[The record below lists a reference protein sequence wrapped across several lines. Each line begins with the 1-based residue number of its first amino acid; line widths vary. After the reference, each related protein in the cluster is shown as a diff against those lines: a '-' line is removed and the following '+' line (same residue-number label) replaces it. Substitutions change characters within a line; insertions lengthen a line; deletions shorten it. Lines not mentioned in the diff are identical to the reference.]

1 MKKTTLLLCLF
12 MASVMMPQLALSETT
27 VSLENGV
34 LTITSTEAGKL
45 SGNSEISNLNK
56 ETVTTIVLVGTFS
69 SSDLEVIN
77 QNNGFNQVTTVDM
90 SNAMFES
97 NNGTSNLYFMYN
109 SGAPSHNSPTVGSK
123 ALSGGQLYQLSVTT
137 AKSWNPTTEP
147 ASLNDAQYFNDEN
160 TLLNSAGGYSQGKIG
175 YCPSGEY
182 RYYMMNVNKYWD
194 AATDPGN
201 VQNYANQYDTDNLP
215 PTDYCDVNNY
225 VKVPSA
231 FNYYKMQITK
241 QWNPIDNSYSYNE
254 VDWEEND
261 RAQHLGYELGTC
273 IRFAHYNYEYYKVF
287 KGNDNNN
294 QYVCL
299 LNKLSDYTP
308 TRSEQS
314 YNTYQDAENDKWNR
328 QNDEVVLVKN
338 ETFSYYQIV
347 ETREW
352 ITPVGDT
359 TGATVPSFGENE
371 RDNNKVGFENGAV
384 IKFPTAYSIYQLK
397 ETRQW
402 TGPTST
408 PNSNTVGNVTDA
420 QFLESEINNYT
431 ANWGDKNSI
440 RFPIYS
446 YYVLTET
453 QNRSWVEKTYNDD
466 DAQTIYH
473 LFVDINARD
482 NDNTAQNDEYAMVGA
497 TEYVYKSSG
506 WSTDLTPEPDYSAI
520 RFRHWSGTLT
530 TAYLP
535 NSVDG
540 ASCPVEVLQECS
552 HLTKL
557 YSNNQYA
564 EVSVSGTTATVTAQ
578 SPGLLKTLLTPTL
591 NATNYPANTVFQFT
605 SGSELNADDIYA
617 LSADPAMYYVDLY
630 DISTG
635 SGSTIER
642 AIAKI
647 QEEGELDEDYAAR
660 PLGAIDRMR
669 ADNKQFKG
677 LLLPRNPLYVGT
689 TLIKDNEQNSDSRA
703 TCTEFVAYN
712 NNTSTGMYIYS
723 ESTDNPDPTCE
734 GRLNKVLSMMAVH
747 SVAGATTSYFVST
760 NSPSLIP
767 NVSTKLGSG
776 KTIIE
781 TVNNEMV
788 KVATNP
794 SIYVTLANP
803 GDFKSLVEN
812 TSIEETPNVQTL
824 QFNGELCFADINAVN
839 SFAAAGGPKVFDLK
853 NATVS
858 EECPYT
864 LTEILVG
871 LDDND
876 AVNGLAYT
884 GIDYIILPAGM
895 SKENVNSIGPK
906 AVKAVISSNVS
917 SDEDHNL
924 VAYVNVPGSLAE
936 ARCLATGSSNANG
949 FYPAVQGLKKV
960 ILAGNLNADDIG
972 ANEDGQAFKG
982 EKATVTSINLEK
994 AYFANASDMVLGNGN
1009 FSGNAN
1015 ETNLKVVK
1023 LPTNENMT
1031 EIPANCLNGIST
1043 LTDLHIPY
1051 NYKKIGW
1058 QAFWETGIN
1067 HITTEDAN
1075 HVLIDNGEHT
1085 YTLSANIEELG
1096 EAGHIESTAVF
1107 PQKQKVHDVYC
1118 LATKV
1123 PTCYAHTF
1131 HADIVYG
1138 HGGANEGPYCK
1149 EKYHG
1154 DEKVIALLHFPCEDS
1169 YNSDKNKDKESTY
1182 ADLEKKYTNPTR
1194 AYTKKD
1200 QTGAVDANGNP
1211 MCWPDQSELLTS
1223 RTMAIDGYI
1232 WTDYDY
1238 NYPPDGH
1245 LESATLKSD
1254 AVKNGNFAAE
1264 FAGWHEFIL
1273 SQATHVDP
1281 TEIVTEEKVIERKYV
1296 DAGWYTICIPYNLT
1310 RSQVLKMMGV
1320 PASTAKV
1327 KNYLGSKNA
1336 ETNETTYTEVEED
1349 MMPNIRQLQAV
1360 IRKKKGVD
1368 DTENQVRIRLT
1379 TNLYNDE
1386 TQHTSY
1392 LDFTE
1397 VDGNKTSIA
1406 TVDADGADGK
1416 KNSTDP
1422 ICLVGGRPYV
1432 IKVYKREGEKIS
1444 QQNIGKY
1451 ILTRYGDELGLSAS
1465 CLNNGNDY
1473 FEQLKT
1479 TSQEALQTMHFAK
1492 PYEKHLVQA
1501 LADDGNATPITYTEG
1516 TGVDAKTYRYYYTF
1530 QGQFWDQDMPE
1541 YCFYMA
1547 KGTWYHYM
1555 NTSYNYIWNA
1565 YKCVIMATPL
1575 EVVAKEPVVPV
1586 NAEKVI
1592 EHQKI
1597 TPNIMVVENPEV
1609 KNTTVIDEIRKGT
1622 AGALDW
1628 NEHWGV
1634 GSRWYP
1640 FCWFPQA
1647 QTGTE
1652 DLLKSD
1658 FRLGFMGRN
1667 DDDFNIRGMSRYIFE
1682 FDDEIVV
1689 EYDEEGNQT
1698 TAIDTL
1704 DGTRQQ
1710 VSKSDRV
1717 YSISGQYMGTSTD
1730 NLPKGIYI
1738 IGGRKIVVD

>member
-12 MASVMMPQLALSETT
+12 MASVLMPQSVWAQVVYPSAML
-27 VSLENGV
+27 NDGV
-34 LTITSTEAGKL
+34 LTIQTDQAGTLTNDLVNGYKAA
-45 SGNSEISNLNK
+45 N
-56 ETVTTIVLVGTFS
+56 TIVLVGKFS
-69 SSDLEVIN
+69 SADLEVIN

-97 NNGTSNLYFMYN
+97 NNSTSNLYFMYN
-109 SGAPSHNSPTVGSK
+109 SGDPSHNSPTVGSK

-137 AKSWNPTTEP
+137 AKSWNLTREP

-194 AATDPGN
+194 TAADPGN
-201 VQNYANQYDTDNLP
+201 VQNYANQYSTDNLP
-215 PTDYCDVNNY
+215 PTDSYNVNDY
-225 VKVPSA
+225 IKVPSA

-241 QWNPIDNSYSYNE
+241 QWNPIEISYSYNE

-308 TRSEQS
+308 THSEQS

-328 QNDEVVLVKN
+328 QNDEVVLVTN
-338 ETFSYYQIV
+338 ETFSYYQMV

-352 ITPVGDT
+352 ITPVGDI

-371 RDNNKVGFENGAV
+371 RDNNKDGFENGAV

-402 TGPTST
+402 TDPTPT
-408 PNSNTVGNVTDA
+408 PNSNTVGDVIDA
-420 QFLESEINNYT
+420 SFPESEINNNT

-440 RFPIYS
+440 RFPIYK
-446 YYVLTET
+446 YYVLSET
-453 QNRSWVEKTYNDD
+453 PNRSWEVVTYNDD
-466 DAQTIYH
+466 EVQTIYH

-647 QEEGELDEDYAAR
+647 QEEDESDEDYAAR

-677 LLLPRNPLYVGT
+677 LLLPGNPLYVGT

-723 ESTDNPDPTCE
+723 ESTDNPDPTYE

-895 SKENVNSIGPK
+895 TKEGVDSIGPK

-936 ARCLATGSSNANG
+936 ARCLATGSSNSTG
-949 FYPAVQGLKKV
+949 FYPAVQGLAKV
-960 ILAGNLNADDIG
+960 ILAGNLNESDISTR
-972 ANEDGQAFKG
+972 NENGKGLDG
-982 EKATVTSINLEK
+982 EKGTITTIDVEKVVFYQTVTKTETVEGVETTTVSEEITGEIMNFNEAGFMNSGPEDNSTLLSNIILPTDSRMK
-994 AYFANASDMVLGNGN
+994 TIPNGC
-1009 FSGNAN
+1009 FK
-1015 ETNLKVVK
+1015 NLKK
-1023 LPTNENMT
+1023 MT
-1031 EIPANCLNGIST
+1031 SICV
-1043 LTDLHIPY
+1043 PY
-1051 NYKKIGW
+1051 NYEHIKND
-1058 QAFWETGIN
+1058 AFLGTSVS
-1067 HITTEDAN
+1067 HITTTDYFNGAL
-1075 HVLIDNGEHT
+1075 VDNGPLS
-1085 YTLSANIEELG
+1085 YTFSANLRELG
-1096 EAGHIESTAVF
+1096 EKDVDGTFVF
-1107 PQKQKVHDVYC
+1107 PHDMGVLEVYS
-1118 LATKV
+1118 LATQV
-1123 PTCYAHTF
+1123 PKCYDQVF
-1131 HADIVYG
+1131 PENIN
-1138 HGGANEGPYCK
+1138 HG
-1149 EKYHG
+1149 
-1154 DEKVIALLHFPCEDS
+1154 
-1169 YNSDKNKDKESTY
+1169 
-1182 ADLEKKYTNPTR
+1182 
-1194 AYTKKD
+1194 
-1200 QTGAVDANGNP
+1200 
-1211 MCWPDQSELLTS
+1211 
-1223 RTMAIDGYI
+1223 
-1232 WTDYDY
+1232 
-1238 NYPPDGH
+1238 
-1245 LESATLKSD
+1245 
-1254 AVKNGNFAAE
+1254 
-1264 FAGWHEFIL
+1264 
-1273 SQATHVDP
+1273 
-1281 TEIVTEEKVIERKYV
+1281 
-1296 DAGWYTICIPYNLT
+1296 
-1310 RSQVLKMMGV
+1310 
-1320 PASTAKV
+1320 
-1327 KNYLGSKNA
+1327 
-1336 ETNETTYTEVEED
+1336 
-1349 MMPNIRQLQAV
+1349 
-1360 IRKKKGVD
+1360 
-1368 DTENQVRIRLT
+1368 
-1379 TNLYNDE
+1379 
-1386 TQHTSY
+1386 
-1392 LDFTE
+1392 
-1397 VDGNKTSIA
+1397 
-1406 TVDADGADGK
+1406 
-1416 KNSTDP
+1416 
-1422 ICLVGGRPYV
+1422 
-1432 IKVYKREGEKIS
+1432 
-1444 QQNIGKY
+1444 
-1451 ILTRYGDELGLSAS
+1451 
-1465 CLNNGNDY
+1465 
-1473 FEQLKT
+1473 
-1479 TSQEALQTMHFAK
+1479 
-1492 PYEKHLVQA
+1492 
-1501 LADDGNATPITYTEG
+1501 
-1516 TGVDAKTYRYYYTF
+1516 
-1530 QGQFWDQDMPE
+1530 
-1541 YCFYMA
+1541 
-1547 KGTWYHYM
+1547 
-1555 NTSYNYIWNA
+1555 
-1565 YKCVIMATPL
+1565 
-1575 EVVAKEPVVPV
+1575 
-1586 NAEKVI
+1586 
-1592 EHQKI
+1592 
-1597 TPNIMVVENPEV
+1597 
-1609 KNTTVIDEIRKGT
+1609 
-1622 AGALDW
+1622 
-1628 NEHWGV
+1628 
-1634 GSRWYP
+1634 
-1640 FCWFPQA
+1640 
-1647 QTGTE
+1647 
-1652 DLLKSD
+1652 
-1658 FRLGFMGRN
+1658 
-1667 DDDFNIRGMSRYIFE
+1667 
-1682 FDDEIVV
+1682 
-1689 EYDEEGNQT
+1689 
-1698 TAIDTL
+1698 
-1704 DGTRQQ
+1704 
-1710 VSKSDRV
+1710 
-1717 YSISGQYMGTSTD
+1717 
-1730 NLPKGIYI
+1730 
-1738 IGGRKIVVD
+1738 